1 MRYAWQWILSL
12 IFVIQMYLSLAVISI
27 SYFPYAIV
35 SPKGAQ
41 AACRSFGRWVTFS
54 AKWLVGITSEI
65 RGKVPD
71 TGVLIASKH
80 QSFFDIILLFS
91 TLRTPRFVMKSELR
105 FVPFLGYYALRIG
118 CVPINRG
125 KRGAAIAKMLADV
138 QSGYTPEGQLII
150 YPQGT
155 RVPPGVYMPYKVG
168 SAILYKQLGQDCV
181 PVATNVGLFWP
192 KRGIYR
198 TPGHAVLEFMAPIAA
213 GEKTHDFMEKIEDVI
228 ENQSNKLMKEAGFT
242 LPESSPE
249 NP

>member
-65 RGKVPD
+65 RGQVPD

-125 KRGAAIAKMLADV
+125 KRGAAIAKMLADALYAK
-138 QSGYTPEGQLII
+138 SGRKL
-150 YPQGT
+150 
-155 RVPPGVYMPYKVG
+155 GV
-168 SAILYKQLGQDCV
+168 
-181 PVATNVGLFWP
+181 F
-192 KRGIYR
+192 
-198 TPGHAVLEFMAPIAA
+198 
-213 GEKTHDFMEKIEDVI
+213 
-228 ENQSNKLMKEAGFT
+228 AGFWICAGAMDLACGLAVFCGRNCLYSHALGW
-242 LPESSPE
+242 LP
-249 NP
+249 